1 LAEEA
6 ERLFISLFIDE
17 NVDEKLGPVLRRYGY
32 VVQTVR
38 EAGWKGRKDEEL
50 LEYAVQK
57 RMAVLSHNIADF
69 ARLHER
75 WLAEGKEHYGIILTS
90 TTEFRAL
97 LRKVLALLDRFTAD
111 ELMNQRKFI

>member
-1 LAEEA
+1 MAGQAEQ
-6 ERLFISLFIDE
+6 LFISLFIDE

-32 VVQTVR
+32 SALTVK

-57 RMAVLSHNIADF
+57 KMAILSHNVADF

-75 WLAEGKEHYGIILTS
+75 WLAEGKKHYGIILTS
-90 TTEFRAL
+90 TTEFRTL
-97 LRKVLALLDRFTAD
+97 LRGVLELLDRYTAD